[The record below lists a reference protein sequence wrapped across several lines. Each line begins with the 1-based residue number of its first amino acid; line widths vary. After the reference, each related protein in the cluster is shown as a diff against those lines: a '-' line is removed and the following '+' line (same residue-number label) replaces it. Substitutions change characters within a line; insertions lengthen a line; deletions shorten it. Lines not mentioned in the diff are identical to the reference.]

1 MSRKSKAKRPAEA
14 EDGKPIA
21 HPIIA
26 EVVMVVI
33 ASLLRNLVV
42 NGLSK
47 GKFIQTEN
55 DRKLLSSSPARR
67 VGLLGAKYIAMR
79 SVPGAVLIG
88 AGIVANALIRG
99 RAGK

>member
-1 MSRKSKAKRPAEA
+1 MSRKSKAKHTAEA

-26 EVVMVVI
+26 EIVIVII

-42 NGLSK
+42 NALSK

-55 DRKLLSSSPARR
+55 DRKLLRSSPARR
-67 VGLLGAKYIAMR
+67 VGLLGAKYVAR
-79 SVPGAVLIG
+79 KSVPGAMVIG

-99 RAGK
+99 RTGK